1 MQLPLL
7 SRDEMTTAGT
17 GRILRGYA
25 LLTPTYGTNGVS
37 ARQIQNGW
45 VMADVT
51 IVFGST
57 PCEVYTP
64 GNGKENFID
73 QIHDF
78 LFRVI

>member
-7 SRDEMTTAGT
+7 SRDEMTAAGP
-17 GRILRGYA
+17 GRVLRGYA
-25 LLTPTYGTNGVS
+25 LLVPTYGTNGVS
-37 ARQIQNGW
+37 ARQIQNGR

-57 PCEVYTP
+57 PCEVWCTP
-64 GNGKENFID
+64 GNRKNFMG
-73 QIHDF
+73 QIHDY